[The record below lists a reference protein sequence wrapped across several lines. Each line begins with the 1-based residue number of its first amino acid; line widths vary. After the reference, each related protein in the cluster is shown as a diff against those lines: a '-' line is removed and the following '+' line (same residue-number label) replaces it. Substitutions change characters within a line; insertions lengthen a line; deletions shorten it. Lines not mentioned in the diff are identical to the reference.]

1 MLEIK
6 EKGTIADRLNQ
17 LVDHFCKGNKTAFGR
32 AADIQSGVL
41 AGIVGGRGSKP
52 GFELLQR
59 ILTAYSTVEP
69 NWLLFGNGPM
79 LKDSV
84 ESTTKYSGYLGAA
97 PILSAGNN
105 VPVIALKSR
114 QMKYYFSRDEKS
126 NPETASYYESDAIES
141 MLIPRSILGDGVDGE
156 FIGFPVMHSM
166 MEPLYEYGDTIIC
179 KESKPKNWFQIA
191 KSSIVII
198 MSKSHPFLMG
208 RFGFSDD
215 HSTVNLSFDERSWN
229 DISLITNDIKEVWE
243 FRCAISSHTDKL
255 LKDTSATQ
263 LMKAMQLRLEQIDN
277 KVERVFGSFRERLM
291 DIIIDNKLHTSG
303 MVEGDHSD
311 LALDHK
317 VQELYVSEYGPIKDS
332 QKYLGDMRPIIVSI
346 INEINNQSRK

>member
-1 MLEIK
+1 MLQIQER
-6 EKGTIADRLNQ
+6 GTIAERLNQ
-17 LVDHFCKGNKTAFGR
+17 LVDYFCKGNKTAFGR

-41 AGIVGGRGSKP
+41 ASIVGGRGSKP
-52 GFELLQR
+52 GFELLQKF
-59 ILTAYSTVEP
+59 LTAYPKVEP
-69 NWLLFGNGPM
+69 TWLLFGNGPM
-79 LKDSV
+79 LKNSV
-84 ESTTKYSGYLGAA
+84 ESVSEYSGYMGAV

-105 VPVIALKSR
+105 VPVTVLKNR
-114 QMKYYFSRDEKS
+114 QMKYYFRRDEKS
-126 NPETASYYESDAIES
+126 NSYYESDAIES
-141 MLIPRSILGDGVDGE
+141 MLIPRSLLGDGGDGE
-156 FIGFPVMHSM
+156 FMGFPVMHSM

-191 KSSIVII
+191 KNSIVII

-208 RFGFSDD
+208 RFSFNDD
-215 HSTVNLSFDERSWN
+215 HSTVNLSFDEHSWN
-229 DISLITNDIKEVWE
+229 DISLTTNDIKEVWE

-263 LMKAMQLRLEQIDN
+263 LMKAMQLRLQQIDN

-291 DIIIDNKLHTSG
+291 DIIIDNNLHTGG
-303 MVEGDHSD
+303 MVEGDHND

-317 VQELYVSEYGPIKDS
+317 VYDLYVSEYGPIKDS